1 MATSKKKNGEFKGK
15 IGNTVTYELNGQ
27 LVKRTIGKNTK
38 EPSVMQLAARQMIAL
53 INGLLRPVKVLI
65 RIGFELEVK
74 DTFLS
79 ANNKAV
85 SENMLNAIKGS
96 YPDQEIDFT
105 KVVFSKGKMPV
116 NTEIDVSVTET
127 GLAFAWDPAFLLKG
141 MHPNDRVLL
150 IAYCPEKK
158 YAFYETDGA
167 RRKEGK
173 EHLPLMKYHE
183 KVTVHT
189 YLGFIAA
196 NKKSISTTIYTGE
209 FLW

>member
-1 MATSKKKNGEFKGK
+1 MATSRKGKSEFKGK

-27 LVKRTIGKNTK
+27 TVKRTIGKNTK
-38 EPSVMQLAARQMIAL
+38 EPTKLQLAVRSAVAL
-53 INGLLRPVKVLI
+53 VADLLRPVKGFI
-65 RIGFELEVK
+65 RTGFALEVK
-74 DTFLS
+74 NTLLN
-79 ANNKAV
+79 ANNKAT
-85 SENMLNAIKGS
+85 SINLLNAVKGV
-96 YPDQEIDFT
+96 YPDQYIDYS
-105 KVVFSKGKMPV
+105 KAIFSWGKMPV
-116 NTEIDVSVTET
+116 NTEIDVSVTDT
-127 GLAFAWDPAFLLKG
+127 GLDFAWDPAFLLKG

-167 RRKEGK
+167 RRKQGK

-189 YLGFIAA
+189 YLAFIAA

>member
-1 MATSKKKNGEFKGK
+1 MATSKKGKSEFKGK

-27 LVKRTIGKNTK
+27 TVKRTIGKNTK
-38 EPSVMQLAARQMIAL
+38 DPTKLQLAVRSAVAL
-53 INGLLRPVKVLI
+53 VADLLRPVKGFI
-65 RIGFELEVK
+65 RTGFALEVK
-74 DTFLS
+74 NTLLN
-79 ANNKAV
+79 ANNKAT
-85 SENMLNAIKGS
+85 SINILNAVKGV
-96 YPDQEIDFT
+96 YPNQYIDYS
-105 KVVFSKGKMPV
+105 KAIFSGGKMPV
-116 NTEIDVSVTET
+116 NTEIDVSVTDT
-127 GLAFAWDPAFLLKG
+127 GLAFAWDPAYLLKG

-173 EHLPLMKYHE
+173 EQLPLMKYHE

-189 YLGFIAA
+189 YLAFIAA